1 MEEIND
7 KQDFIRF
14 VESLVTDLRNNPN
27 DWENRSLESYLE
39 AISNWVEDME
49 GYYLNNNLPMPESIN
64 WNVFA
69 DILIAA
75 KMYE

>member
-1 MEEIND
+1 
-7 KQDFIRF
+7 
-14 VESLVTDLRNNPN
+14 
-27 DWENRSLESYLE
+27 
-39 AISNWVEDME
+39 ME

-64 WNVFA
+64 WKIFA